1 MQILTAI
8 FNTLEQTEKFLGMSE
23 SVWQGISAFISTIL
37 VAVTV
42 GYITTYLLAK
52 QEALNNEE
60 GKLLKA
66 RTDAYLGI
74 LDSMARMEERKVI
87 MDPDFEI
94 RNAIQK
100 NGILML
106 RDRPAVEYPPYM
118 ESYDKFFNIF
128 KNMVSFYEEKL
139 YLTSPKTYKKF
150 IYVYCYFTRINTYY
164 FYLQTLT
171 LPNGD
176 VIDEN
181 KAKEIVAEFYPKLGM
196 IIDFDLVVMQADFEK
211 ALVSE
216 LYRPKFC
223 KNPPFK
229 NDAKI
234 TEFFLLK
241 LASTYLGVNEYGILN
256 LLKEITADKTGFD
269 KSDLDQVFV
278 PNDLTVQLPHD
289 VEV

>member
-1 MQILTAI
+1 MRIFTAT
-8 FNTLEQTEKFLGMSE
+8 FNTLTQTEKFLGMGE
-23 SVWQGISAFISTIL
+23 SAWQGISAFISTIL

-42 GYITTYLLAK
+42 GYITTHLLSK

-74 LDSMARMEERKVI
+74 LDSMAQMEERKVV

-94 RNAIQK
+94 RNSIQE

-118 ESYDKFFNIF
+118 ESYDKFFDLF
-128 KNMVSFYEEKL
+128 RNMVSFYEEKL
-139 YLTSPKTYKKF
+139 YLTSPKTYKEF
-150 IYVYCYFTRINTYY
+150 MYVYCYFTRIHAYY
-164 FYLQTLT
+164 FYLQALT

-176 VIDEN
+176 AIDED
-181 KAKEIVAEFYPKLGM
+181 KAKEIIADFYPALGM
-196 IIDFDLVVMQADFEK
+196 IIDFDLVVMQANFEK

-234 TEFFLLK
+234 TEFFLLR

-256 LLKEITADKTGFD
+256 LLKEITAKKTGFD
-269 KSDLDQVFV
+269 VSSLDEVFV
-278 PNDLTVQLPHD
+278 PSDLVVQLPHD
-289 VEV
+289 FEV